1 MGEDRCAMQIIDIDG
16 EFKDAGLDS
25 FVEEVKLGGCGVSY
39 IVASIIGPQSSGK
52 FNAFS
57 FNYQIS

>member
-1 MGEDRCAMQIIDIDG
+1 MQIIDPDG

-39 IVASIIGPQSSGK
+39 TVTSIIGPQSSGK
-52 FNAFS
+52 FNSLS
-57 FNYQIS
+57 FNQISWA

>member
-1 MGEDRCAMQIIDIDG
+1 MGEDRCAMQIIDPDG

-39 IVASIIGPQSSGK
+39 TVTSIIGPQSSGK
-52 FNAFS
+52 FNAFF
-57 FNYQIS
+57 FNQIS